1 MVVSAGR
8 GKGIMVEA
16 FTRVPNY

>member
-1 MVVSAGR
+1 MVASAGR